1 MFYNFL
7 FPNSFRGK
15 GVSFLLLII
24 RVFFGILFFVHGVS
38 KMMNFDSLSETFP
51 SVLGLGSYMTLM
63 VSIFC
68 EFCCS
73 LFLIAGLLVRLI
85 MIPMIVSMGVAF
97 FDVHDAMLPEGELSL
112 IYLVVFAV
120 LYITGPGRYSVDYVL
135 DKKFTSEKEGAE
147 TQNTGNSKLYTVIAL
162 LILMPLMSQA
172 KTPRYDNSVISD
184 FDLSR
189 YLGKWYE
196 IARFDHSFERGMENV
211 TAEYVLRDD
220 GMVEV
225 TNTGWKDGKIKVAK
239 GRARQV
245 DALNDPAQLE
255 VSFFLFFY
263 SDYNVLMLDDNYQV
277 ALVGS
282 RSPKYLWILSRTPE
296 VSDDVL
302 GCFLEEAER
311 RGYNTGDLIWVEQ

>member
-24 RVFFGILFFVHGVS
+24 RVFFGILFFVHGVD

-112 IYLVVFAV
+112 IYLVVFVV
-120 LYITGPGRYSVDYVL
+120 LYITGPGRYSVDYLL
-135 DKKFTSEKEGAE
+135 DKKFTSEKDDGEVRNIGK
-147 TQNTGNSKLYTVIAL
+147 GKLYSLITLLAL
-162 LILMPLMSQA
+162 VPMMSQA
-172 KTPRYDNSVISD
+172 QNPRYDNSVISE

-225 TNTGWKDGKIKVAK
+225 INTGWKDGKIKVAK
-239 GRARQV
+239 GKARQV

-255 VSFFLFFY
+255 VSFFLFFF
-263 SDYNVLMLDDNYQV
+263 SDYNVLMLDNNYQM
-277 ALVGS
+277 ALIGS
-282 RSPKYLWILSRTPE
+282 KSPKYLWILSRTPQ
-296 VSDDVL
+296 VSDNQL

>member
-51 SVLGLGSYMTLM
+51 SVLGFGSYMTLM

-296 VSDDVL
+296 VGDDVL

-311 RGYNTGDLIWVEQ
+311 RGYNTGDLIWVDQ

>member
-24 RVFFGILFFVHGVS
+24 RVFFGILFFVHGVD

-112 IYLVVFAV
+112 IYLVVFVV
-120 LYITGPGRYSVDYVL
+120 LYITGPGRYSVDYLL
-135 DKKFTSEKEGAE
+135 DKKFTSEKDDGEVR
-147 TQNTGNSKLYTVIAL
+147 NTGKGKLYSLITLLAL
-162 LILMPLMSQA
+162 VPMMSEAQN
-172 KTPRYDNSVISD
+172 PRYDNSVISE

-196 IARFDHSFERGMENV
+196 IARFDHSFERGLENV

-225 TNTGWKDGKIKVAK
+225 INTGWKDGKIKVAK
-239 GRARQV
+239 GKARQV

-255 VSFFLFFY
+255 VSFFLFFF
-263 SDYNVLMLDDNYQV
+263 SDYNVLMLDNNYQM
-277 ALVGS
+277 ALIGS
-282 RSPKYLWILSRTPE
+282 KSPKYLWILSRTPQ
-296 VSDDVL
+296 VSDNQL

>member
-1 MFYNFL
+1 M
-7 FPNSFRGK
+7 
-15 GVSFLLLII
+15 SFLLLII
-24 RVFFGILFFVHGVS
+24 RVFFGILFFIHGVD
-38 KMMNFDSLSETFP
+38 KMMNFDLLSETFP

-112 IYLVVFAV
+112 IYLVVFVV
-120 LYITGPGRYSVDYVL
+120 LYITGPGRYSVDYLL
-135 DKKFTSEKEGAE
+135 DKKFTSEKDDGEVR
-147 TQNTGNSKLYTVIAL
+147 NTGKGKLYSLITLLAL
-162 LILMPLMSQA
+162 VPMMSQA
-172 KTPRYDNSVISD
+172 QNPRYDNSVISE

-196 IARFDHSFERGMENV
+196 IARFDHSFERGLENV

-225 TNTGWKDGKIKVAK
+225 INTGWKDGKIKVAK
-239 GRARQV
+239 GKARQV

-255 VSFFLFFY
+255 VSFFLFFF
-263 SDYNVLMLDDNYQV
+263 SDYNVLMLDNNYQM
-277 ALVGS
+277 ALIGS
-282 RSPKYLWILSRTPE
+282 KSPKYLWILSRTPQ
-296 VSDDVL
+296 VSDNQL

>member
-1 MFYNFL
+1 M
-7 FPNSFRGK
+7 
-15 GVSFLLLII
+15 SFLLLII
-24 RVFFGILFFVHGVS
+24 RVFFGILFFVHGVD
-38 KMMNFDSLSETFP
+38 KMMNFDLLSETFP

-112 IYLVVFAV
+112 IYLVVFVV
-120 LYITGPGRYSVDYVL
+120 LYITGPGRYSVDYLL
-135 DKKFTSEKEGAE
+135 DKKFTSEKDDGEVR
-147 TQNTGNSKLYTVIAL
+147 NTGKGKLYSLITLLAL
-162 LILMPLMSQA
+162 VPMMSQA
-172 KTPRYDNSVISD
+172 QTPRYDNSVISE

-225 TNTGWKDGKIKVAK
+225 INTGWKDGKIKVAK
-239 GRARQV
+239 GKARQV

-255 VSFFLFFY
+255 VSFFLFFF
-263 SDYNVLMLDDNYQV
+263 SDYNVLMLDNNYQM
-277 ALVGS
+277 ALIGS
-282 RSPKYLWILSRTPE
+282 KSPKYLWILSRTPQ
-296 VSDDVL
+296 VSDNQL

>member
-51 SVLGLGSYMTLM
+51 SVLGFGSYMTLM

-296 VSDDVL
+296 VGDDVL

>member
-1 MFYNFL
+1 M
-7 FPNSFRGK
+7 
-15 GVSFLLLII
+15 SFLLLII
-24 RVFFGILFFVHGVS
+24 RVFFGILFFVHGVD

-112 IYLVVFAV
+112 IYLVVFVV
-120 LYITGPGRYSVDYVL
+120 LYITGPGRYSVDYLL
-135 DKKFTSEKEGAE
+135 DKKFTSEKDDGEVRNIGK
-147 TQNTGNSKLYTVIAL
+147 GKLYSLITLLAL
-162 LILMPLMSQA
+162 VPMMSQA
-172 KTPRYDNSVISD
+172 QNPRYDNSVISE

-196 IARFDHSFERGMENV
+196 IARFDHSFERGLENV

-225 TNTGWKDGKIKVAK
+225 INTGWKDGKIKVAK
-239 GRARQV
+239 GKARQV

-255 VSFFLFFY
+255 VSFFLFFF
-263 SDYNVLMLDDNYQV
+263 SDYNVLMLDNNYQM
-277 ALVGS
+277 ALIGS
-282 RSPKYLWILSRTPE
+282 KSPKYLWILSRTPQ
-296 VSDDVL
+296 VSDNQL

>member
-1 MFYNFL
+1 
-7 FPNSFRGK
+7 
-15 GVSFLLLII
+15 
-24 RVFFGILFFVHGVS
+24 
-38 KMMNFDSLSETFP
+38 
-51 SVLGLGSYMTLM
+51 
-63 VSIFC
+63 
-68 EFCCS
+68 
-73 LFLIAGLLVRLI
+73 

-147 TQNTGNSKLYTVIAL
+147 TRNTVNSKLYTVIAL

-172 KTPRYDNSVISD
+172 NTPRYDNSVISD

-282 RSPKYLWILSRTPE
+282 RSPRYLWILSRTPE

>member
-1 MFYNFL
+1 M
-7 FPNSFRGK
+7 
-15 GVSFLLLII
+15 SFLLLII
-24 RVFFGILFFVHGVS
+24 RVFFGILFFVHGVD
-38 KMMNFDSLSETFP
+38 KMMNFDLLSETFP

-112 IYLVVFAV
+112 IYLIVFVV
-120 LYITGPGRYSVDYVL
+120 LYITGPGRYSVDYLL
-135 DKKFTSEKEGAE
+135 DKKFTSEKDDGEVRNIGK
-147 TQNTGNSKLYTVIAL
+147 GKLYSLITLLAL
-162 LILMPLMSQA
+162 VPMMSQA
-172 KTPRYDNSVISD
+172 QNPRYDNSVISE

-196 IARFDHSFERGMENV
+196 IARFDHSFERGLENV

-225 TNTGWKDGKIKVAK
+225 INTGWKDGKIKVAK
-239 GRARQV
+239 GKARQV

-255 VSFFLFFY
+255 VSFFLFFF
-263 SDYNVLMLDDNYQV
+263 SDYNVLMLDNNYQM
-277 ALVGS
+277 ALIGS
-282 RSPKYLWILSRTPE
+282 KSPKYLWILSRTPQ
-296 VSDDVL
+296 VSDNQL

>member
-7 FPNSFRGK
+7 FPKSFRGK

-24 RVFFGILFFVHGVS
+24 RVFFGILFLVHGIE
-38 KMMNFDSLSETFP
+38 KMVNFDSLSQTFP

-63 VSIFC
+63 VSIFS

-73 LFLIAGLLVRLI
+73 IFLIAGFLVRLI

-97 FDVHDAMLPEGELSL
+97 FDVHDAMMPEGELAL
-112 IYLVVFAV
+112 IYFVVFFV
-120 LYITGPGRYSVDYVL
+120 LYVTGPGRYSLDFLL
-135 DKKFTSEKEGAE
+135 DKKLTSEKSSLD
-147 TQNTGNSKLYTVIAL
+147 NTNKSKLYTLITL
-162 LILMPLMSQA
+162 LILVPMISQA
-172 KTPRYDNSVISD
+172 QAPQYDNSVIDD

-196 IARFDHSFERGMENV
+196 IARFDHSFERGMEKV
-211 TAEYVLRDD
+211 TAEYALQDD
-220 GMVEV
+220 GTVEV
-225 TNTGWKDGKIKVAK
+225 TNTGWKDGKLKVAK
-239 GRARQV
+239 GKARQV

-263 SDYNVLMLDDNYQV
+263 SDYNVLMLDDDYQI

-282 RSPKYLWILSRTPE
+282 KSPKYLWILSRTPQ
-296 VSDDVL
+296 VDDYVV
-302 GCFLEEAER
+302 GTFLEEAER

>member
-1 MFYNFL
+1 M
-7 FPNSFRGK
+7 
-15 GVSFLLLII
+15 SFLLLII
-24 RVFFGILFFVHGVS
+24 RVFFGILFFVHGVD
-38 KMMNFDSLSETFP
+38 KMMNFDLLSETFP

-112 IYLVVFAV
+112 IYLVVFVV
-120 LYITGPGRYSVDYVL
+120 LYITGPGRYSVDYLL
-135 DKKFTSEKEGAE
+135 DKKFTSEKDDGEVR
-147 TQNTGNSKLYTVIAL
+147 NTGKGKLYSLITLLAL
-162 LILMPLMSQA
+162 VPMMSQA
-172 KTPRYDNSVISD
+172 QNPRYDNSVISE

-225 TNTGWKDGKIKVAK
+225 INTGWKDGKIKVAK
-239 GRARQV
+239 GKARQV

-255 VSFFLFFY
+255 VSFFLFFF
-263 SDYNVLMLDDNYQV
+263 SDYNVLMLDNNYQM
-277 ALVGS
+277 ALIGS
-282 RSPKYLWILSRTPE
+282 KSPKYLWILSRTPQ
-296 VSDDVL
+296 VSDNQL

>member
-1 MFYNFL
+1 M
-7 FPNSFRGK
+7 
-15 GVSFLLLII
+15 SFLLLII
-24 RVFFGILFFVHGVS
+24 RVFFGILFFVHGVD
-38 KMMNFDSLSETFP
+38 KMMNFDLLSETFP

-112 IYLVVFAV
+112 IYLVVFVV
-120 LYITGPGRYSVDYVL
+120 LYITGPGRYSVDYLL
-135 DKKFTSEKEGAE
+135 DKKFTSEKDDGEVRNIGK
-147 TQNTGNSKLYTVIAL
+147 GKLYSLITLLAL
-162 LILMPLMSQA
+162 VPMMSQA
-172 KTPRYDNSVISD
+172 QNPRYDNSVISD

-196 IARFDHSFERGMENV
+196 IARFDHSFERGLENV

-225 TNTGWKDGKIKVAK
+225 INTGWKDGKIKVAK
-239 GRARQV
+239 GKARQV

-255 VSFFLFFY
+255 VSFFLFFF
-263 SDYNVLMLDDNYQV
+263 SDYNVLMLDNNYQM
-277 ALVGS
+277 ALIGS
-282 RSPKYLWILSRTPE
+282 KSPKYLWILSRTPQ
-296 VSDDVL
+296 VSDYQL

>member
-15 GVSFLLLII
+15 GVSVLLLII
-24 RVFFGILFFVHGVS
+24 RAFFGILFFVHGID

-51 SVLGLGSYMTLM
+51 SVLGLGSYLTLM
-63 VSIFC
+63 LSVFS

-85 MIPMIVSMGVAF
+85 MIPMIISMGVAF
-97 FDVHDAMLPEGELSL
+97 FDVHDAMLPEGELAL
-112 IYLVVFAV
+112 IYFVVFIV
-120 LYITGPGRYSVDYVL
+120 LYITGPGRYSVDYLL
-135 DKKFTSEKEGAE
+135 DKKFTSEKNELEAPDARKG
-147 TQNTGNSKLYTVIAL
+147 KLYTLIAL
-162 LILMPLMSQA
+162 LAFMPMISNAQ
-172 KTPRYDNSVISD
+172 TPKYDNSVVSD

-189 YLGKWYE
+189 YLGTWYE
-196 IARFDHSFERGMENV
+196 IARFDHSFERGMNNV

-220 GMVEV
+220 GVVEV
-225 TNTGWKDGKIKVAK
+225 TNTGWKDGKWRVAK
-239 GRARQV
+239 GKARQE
-245 DALNDPAQLE
+245 DALNKPAQLE

-263 SDYNVLMLDDNYQV
+263 NDYNILMLDDDYQM

-282 RSPKYLWILSRTPE
+282 KSPKYLWILSRTPQVDDYE
-296 VSDDVL
+296 V
-302 GCFLEEAER
+302 GAFLEEAER